1 MKKKINIK
9 ESNLKNRRSNWSSKE
24 IERIKKIAVPVLKR
38 AGVKRAGIFGS
49 YARGEQTPDSDVD
62 ILVDVDGNL
71 LDLVRIQLE
80 LKKILGKNVDIL
92 SYNGINHLIKRKILK
107 EELKII

>member
-9 ESNLKNRRSNWSSKE
+9 KSYLNSRGPKLSSKE
-24 IERIKKIAVPVLKR
+24 IERIKKIAVPVLKK

-62 ILVDVDGNL
+62 ILVDMDGNL

-92 SYNGINHLIKRKILK
+92 SYNGINHLIKRKILE